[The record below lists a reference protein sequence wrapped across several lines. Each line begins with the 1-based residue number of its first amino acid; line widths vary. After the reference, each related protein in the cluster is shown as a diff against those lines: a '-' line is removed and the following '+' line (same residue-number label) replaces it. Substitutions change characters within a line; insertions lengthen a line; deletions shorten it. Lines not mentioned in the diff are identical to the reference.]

1 MSIAE
6 VHLHPTPIERGRPRI
21 NEASHNPK
29 GRELIETVE
38 AKYFSSW
45 FETRKPNP
53 NLLKLH
59 AYKRQ
64 VESALYFLPLSSNKA
79 RRAASA
85 SLQTGP
91 TAPHL
96 KHRARRPLS

>member
-1 MSIAE
+1 MEKGTNTGARTAILDS
-6 VHLHPTPIERGRPRI
+6 TRTGRCE
-21 NEASHNPK
+21 N
-29 GRELIETVE
+29 
-38 AKYFSSW
+38 FSSW

-53 NLLKLH
+53 NVLKLH

-64 VESALYFLPLSSNKA
+64 VESALYLLPLSSNKA